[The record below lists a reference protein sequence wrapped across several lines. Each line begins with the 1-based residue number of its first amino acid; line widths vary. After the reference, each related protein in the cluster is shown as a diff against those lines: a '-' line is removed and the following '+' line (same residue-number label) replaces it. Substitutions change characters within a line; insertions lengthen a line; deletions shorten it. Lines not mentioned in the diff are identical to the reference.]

1 MMNVLNL
8 AWIIPLCVSAGY
20 VFAALLIANKRGG
33 Q

>member
-1 MMNVLNL
+1 MMNAWNL
-8 AWIIPLCVSAGY
+8 AWVIPLCVSAGY